1 MINKSIQI
9 YNKLNQDY
17 AKHMKIFRY
26 LVSGGMA
33 TATNLFFLFIFANIV
48 GIWYITSEIMAY
60 IISYVVSFT
69 MQKYWTFNDGSK
81 DKIKSQAIIYTIVT
95 TANLGLNALILY
107 VLVQYGHLNHLIG
120 QVIAS
125 AIIAV
130 ESYFIYK
137 VLFRPKD
144 ISEQIS

>member
-1 MINKSIQI
+1 M
-9 YNKLNQDY
+9 LNEDY

-33 TATNLFFLFIFANIV
+33 TATNLLFLFIFTNLI
-48 GIWYITSEIMAY
+48 GIWYLTSEVMAY
-60 IISYVVSFT
+60 IISYAVSFT

-81 DKIKSQAIIYTIVT
+81 DKIKSQAVIYTIVT

-107 VLVQYGHLNHLIG
+107 ALVQYGHLNHIVG

-130 ESYFIYK
+130 KSYFIYK
-137 VLFRPKD
+137 ILFRSKAD
-144 ISEQIS
+144 SVQNI

>member
-1 MINKSIQI
+1 MINNFLFFYK
-9 YNKLNQDY
+9 NLETKY
-17 AKHMKIFRY
+17 ASHMKIFRY

-33 TATNLFFLFIFANIV
+33 TLTNLLFLFIFTNLL

-60 IISYVVSFT
+60 IISYAVSFT
-69 MQKYWTFNDGSK
+69 MQKYWTFNDSSK

-107 VLVQYGHLNHLIG
+107 ALVQYGHLNHLVG

-125 AIIAV
+125 AIIAI

-137 VLFRPKD
+137 YLFRSKKPE
-144 ISEQIS
+144 IQ

>member
-1 MINKSIQI
+1 M
-9 YNKLNQDY
+9 LNEDY

-33 TATNLFFLFIFANIV
+33 TATNLLFLFIFTNLI
-48 GIWYITSEIMAY
+48 GIWYLTSEVMAY
-60 IISYVVSFT
+60 IISYAVSFT

-81 DKIKSQAIIYTIVT
+81 DKIKSQAVIYTIVT

-107 VLVQYGHLNHLIG
+107 ALVQYGHLNHIVG

-137 VLFRPKD
+137 ILFRSKAD
-144 ISEQIS
+144 SVQNI